1 MLRGEAAINVERHTR
16 AIAGIQDAA
25 SGSPVLPAGSRPTR
39 KLTRR
44 RRLTLAPATMHA
56 LRRSQAQDEEEVTEK
71 EEENRRAEGRE
82 ALSRAVAMAVELSHR
97 PHPVHGDRI
106 KSKFW
111 ATADESDQDD
121 RSDPS
126 TPEFIQEAVDAGFT
140 CDQLAKAEH
149 VLHSG
154 KTPSSDDL
162 RLPKTIIAGMLHRKF
177 VGEAWQGPLPEPRV
191 SPPRTLGDLIEK
203 AIQRDIGLRGGSRSI
218 RSPRPPSGSVPAKP
232 EKFSNS
238 FESPEEIPDPVFP
251 PLPRSATKVAATAF
265 PAKAECARPRV
276 GKEADQ
282 WGNGLDD
289 QVLIGPG
296 KFFRPTKGLC
306 ALFSRTGTKR
316 VAKVAKKKKTAP
328 PRSTKPSYAEVVR
341 EGKNGRV
348 WGC

>member
-1 MLRGEAAINVERHTR
+1 VDATWRGSINVERHTR

-71 EEENRRAEGRE
+71 DEENRRTEERE
-82 ALSRAVAMAVELSHR
+82 ALSRAVAMAMELSHR

-121 RSDPS
+121 GPDPS

-149 VLHSG
+149 VLHSD

-162 RLPKTIIAGMLHRKF
+162 RLPKTIIVGMLHRKF
-177 VGEAWQGPLPEPRV
+177 VG
-191 SPPRTLGDLIEK
+191 
-203 AIQRDIGLRGGSRSI
+203 GSMARSI
-218 RSPRPPSGSVPAKP
+218 A
-232 EKFSNS
+232 
-238 FESPEEIPDPVFP
+238 
-251 PLPRSATKVAATAF
+251 
-265 PAKAECARPRV
+265 
-276 GKEADQ
+276 
-282 WGNGLDD
+282 
-289 QVLIGPG
+289 
-296 KFFRPTKGLC
+296 
-306 ALFSRTGTKR
+306 GT
-316 VAKVAKKKKTAP
+316 
-328 PRSTKPSYAEVVR
+328 
-341 EGKNGRV
+341 
-348 WGC
+348 